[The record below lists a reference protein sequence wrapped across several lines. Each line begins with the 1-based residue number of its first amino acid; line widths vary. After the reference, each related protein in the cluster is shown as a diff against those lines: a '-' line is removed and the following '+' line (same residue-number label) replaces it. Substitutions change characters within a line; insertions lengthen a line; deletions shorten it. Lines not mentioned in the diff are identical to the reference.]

1 MKIPWERGAGE
12 LIFPRAAWSLIT
24 ASLLLC
30 AQGAGAI
37 TCEEC
42 REMDKKRS
50 LLAQE
55 ISQKDKDLT
64 AAFDKKQFKKVTQM
78 RSEVTALRKKY
89 LEFKGSEE
97 ECKKACRPDA
107 IKNGE
112 CRKIMVDIVKLE
124 DAEEVNT
131 EKVDSLYRDLYKCK
145 KELEQLKKG
154 EK

>member
-1 MKIPWERGAGE
+1 M
-12 LIFPRAAWSLIT
+12 IFPRAAWLLIA

-42 REMDKKRS
+42 RELDKKRG

-64 AAFDKKQFKKVTQM
+64 AAFDKKQFKKVSQI
-78 RSEVTALRKKY
+78 RNEVTALRKKY
-89 LEFKGSEE
+89 LEFKGGEDD
-97 ECKKACRPDA
+97 CKKACRPDA
-107 IKNGE
+107 IKNAE
-112 CRKIMVDIVKLE
+112 CRQIMADIVRLE
-124 DAEEVNT
+124 DSEDVNT
-131 EKVDSLYRDLYKCK
+131 EKVDSLYKDLYKCK

>member
-1 MKIPWERGAGE
+1 MKRTWERGTGE
-12 LIFPRAAWSLIT
+12 LIFPRAAWLLIA

-42 REMDKKRS
+42 REIDKKRS

-64 AAFDKKQFKKVTQM
+64 KAFDKKQFKKVTQI
-78 RSEVTALRKKY
+78 RNEVTALRKK
-89 LEFKGSEE
+89 LMEFKGSEE
-97 ECKKACRPDA
+97 DCKKACRPDA
-107 IKNGE
+107 IKYAE
-112 CRKIMVDIVKLE
+112 CRQIMADIVRLE
-124 DAEEVNT
+124 DSEEVNT
-131 EKVDSLYRDLYKCK
+131 EKVDSLYKDLYKCK
-145 KELEQLKKG
+145 KELEQLKKS